1 MSRVDEQSF
10 RHRKT
15 HHSFAS
21 ISSSPSLSKT
31 DRAWFNL
38 EGTNKYCRFSFPQFA
53 RNILTSLFSLT
64 AVMIS
69 CLVNVPELSTSIISK
84 TFLAADKNSA
94 ENSSSAAAA
103 ALARRSCSAFRSAVR
118 FSSPR

>member
-1 MSRVDEQSF
+1 M
-10 RHRKT
+10 
-15 HHSFAS
+15 
-21 ISSSPSLSKT
+21 SKT

-38 EGTNKYCRFSFPQFA
+38 EGTRRYCRFSLPQFA

-69 CLVNVPELSTSIISK
+69 CFVRVPELSTSIISK
-84 TFLAADKNSA
+84 TLRAAERNSA

-118 FSSPR
+118 FSKPR

>member
-1 MSRVDEQSF
+1 MSKAPQRLRLRE
-10 RHRKT
+10 T
-15 HHSFAS
+15 HHSLAS

-64 AVMIS
+64 AVIIS
-69 CLVNVPELSTSIISK
+69 CFVSVPELSTSIISK
-84 TFLAADKNSA
+84 TLRAAERNSA

-118 FSSPR
+118 FSNPR

>member
-1 MSRVDEQSF
+1 M
-10 RHRKT
+10 
-15 HHSFAS
+15 AS

-31 DRAWFNL
+31 LRAWFSRD
-38 EGTNKYCRFSFPQFA
+38 GTRRYCRFSFPQFA
-53 RNILTSLFSLT
+53 RNIFTSLFSLT
-64 AVMIS
+64 AVIIS
-69 CLVNVPELSTSIISK
+69 CFLNVPDLSTSIISK

-118 FSSPR
+118 FSNPL

>member
-1 MSRVDEQSF
+1 MSN
-10 RHRKT
+10 T
-15 HHSFAS
+15 
-21 ISSSPSLSKT
+21 L
-31 DRAWFNL
+31 RAWFRRD
-38 EGTNKYCRFSFPQFA
+38 GTSKYCRFSLPQFA

-118 FSSPR
+118 FSRPR

>member
-1 MSRVDEQSF
+1 M
-10 RHRKT
+10 
-15 HHSFAS
+15 
-21 ISSSPSLSKT
+21 
-31 DRAWFNL
+31 
-38 EGTNKYCRFSFPQFA
+38 PQFA

-69 CLVNVPELSTSIISK
+69 CFVKVPELSTSIISK

-103 ALARRSCSAFRSAVR
+103 ALARRSCSALRSAVR
-118 FSSPR
+118 FSNPL

>member
-1 MSRVDEQSF
+1 M
-10 RHRKT
+10 
-15 HHSFAS
+15 
-21 ISSSPSLSKT
+21 SKT
-31 DRAWFNL
+31 DRAWVNL
-38 EGTNKYCRFSFPQFA
+38 EGTSKYCRFSLPQFA

-64 AVMIS
+64 AVIIS
-69 CLVNVPELSTSIISK
+69 CFVSVPELSTSIISK

-118 FSSPR
+118 FSNPL